1 MRNPNFD
8 FLKGFLIILVV
19 VGHLVHGHIE
29 DNFTRWFIYGF
40 HMPLFIAISGY
51 MFSGMYHKQVT
62 LTQLFSKYKVRLIFP
77 WLLAV
82 VLYWFYINYGDFP
95 DGEQN
100 QPIYINLIR
109 PYYHLWFVC
118 ALLGWIFTTW
128 LMKRLGL
135 SLGKLFIISA
145 VVSVSFMIVNR
156 YNLDSSIHQ
165 PVLKS
170 IRDFFH
176 YAYRPQHYVFFV
188 GGLYLKEH
196 PLTLSDEVCLPL
208 LCVGLAGRVVLY
220 YYQQQQALFILD
232 FFGLNI
238 ALVLFLFKK
247 ATRRPWF
254 NSKLLQWLGIN
265 SFGVYLWHIMA
276 LLTVHQ
282 IIAQMDGNCELW
294 LHYSMDAVLLCAML
308 GMIYLISKNKF
319 TSAYLIG
326 MKKNNN

>member
-19 VGHLVHGHIE
+19 IGHLIHGHVE
-29 DNFTRWFIYGF
+29 DNFTRWLIYGF

-51 MFSGMYHKQVT
+51 MFSSVYNRQVSFT
-62 LTQLFSKYKVRLIFP
+62 ELFSKYKVRLIFP

-82 VLYWFYINYGDFP
+82 LLYWLYINYGDFK

-118 ALLGWIFTTW
+118 GLLSWMFTTW
-128 LMKRLGL
+128 FAKRLGL
-135 SLGKLFIISA
+135 SLGKLFVISA
-145 VVSVSFMIVNR
+145 VVSVLWLVMMK
-156 YNLDSSIHQ
+156 YNLDSGVQQ
-165 PVLKS
+165 PVLKV
-170 IRDFFH
+170 IRDFFY

-196 PLTLSDEVCLPL
+196 PITLSNKVCISLIL
-208 LCVGLAGRVVLY
+208 VGFAGRVALY
-220 YYQQQQALFILD
+220 YYQSQPVLFILNY
-232 FFGLNI
+232 FELNV

-247 ATRRPWF
+247 AMQQPWF

-265 SFGVYLWHIMA
+265 SFGVYLWHIIP

-282 IIAQMDGNCELW
+282 IIYMMGGSCQLW
-294 LHYSMDAVLLCAML
+294 LHYSMDAVLLCVTL
-308 GMIYLISKNKF
+308 GTIFLMSKNKF
-319 TSAYLIG
+319 TSTYLIG